1 MLSLWNVCFL
11 CAILFNYIRWTAD
24 VSTADISQTSPKR
37 PRWWIWICIFLS
49 TFSLWRFG
57 STFRRVFGY
66 FTWDSD
72 FKKNEDLAT
81 LESESDDS
89 REVVLLRCQSFLI
102 KPHRRGSEEAEVL
115 SVKLLINDT
124 FLTYFFLWLIRS
136 QSWIFDVAGGKKSQ
150 VFRDIN
156 KSTELV
162 WMEVSTQ
169 QQQNNEP
176 DN

>member
-1 MLSLWNVCFL
+1 MLSVLNVCFL

-136 QSWIFDVAGGKKSQ
+136 LSWIFDVAGKKKPGFQ
-150 VFRDIN
+150 GHQQIN
-156 KSTELV
+156 RTGLDGGFHPATTK
-162 WMEVSTQ
+162 
-169 QQQNNEP
+169 
-176 DN
+176 